1 MALISKQALIYLYDQ
16 FVEESL
22 IAELPV
28 QDRIREDQI
37 EKIYSIIENAENS
50 FFGIKPNKSLLQ
62 KISHIL
68 CGINKQHPLIDGNK
82 RFSLVIAIYLL
93 EHVGKNSK
101 KIAQTDWEM
110 LIMRIA
116 SDREFD
122 VKQTAEY
129 LEEKLKI

>member
-1 MALISKQALIYLYDQ
+1 
-16 FVEESL
+16 
-22 IAELPV
+22 
-28 QDRIREDQI
+28 
-37 EKIYSIIENAENS
+37 
-50 FFGIKPNKSLLQ
+50 
-62 KISHIL
+62 
-68 CGINKQHPLIDGNK
+68 
-82 RFSLVIAIYLL
+82 
-93 EHVGKNSK
+93 VGKNSK